1 MDLGLVSLGRE
12 APRLFFLHYCEEEF
26 EFALVQRQQIV
37 RARSVEAV
45 GLRPGI
51 GLTQDQPVGRGAEEL
66 VGGGVAPFPVTDGDD
81 AEIAVDEDIV
91 RAEIIADEVE
101 GPGGVGWGCEAWQ
114 QLAEKVT

>member
-12 APRLFFLHYCEEEF
+12 APRLFFLHYGEEEIQL
-26 EFALVQRQQIV
+26 ALVQRQQIV
-37 RARSVEAV
+37 RARSIETV

-81 AEIAVDEDIV
+81 AEVTVDEDV
-91 RAEIIADEVE
+91 VWAEIIADEVE
-101 GPGGVGWGCEAWQ
+101 GSVVVRWGCEVGK